1 MNKISKKTI
10 MITIFTVLVAAV
22 FIINPKYNFEVD
34 QLMIN
39 NFAEKN
45 TPRSF
50 VFNDLNSGKVE
61 SAFIELRED
70 GKIDVSIEASIQ
82 SKIMNV
88 ERKANFNGVLN
99 SSLYYEDGSFYLDEP
114 NVKEINNLY
123 FELGKT
129 DEKIIKL
136 GKKLISH
143 PKFFKSHNN
152 FDNESKES
160 ALKEKAK
167 SIILRSLE
175 EVPIYTFN
183 FGVFYD
189 FALKQALGDVLIS
202 ENKVTLVLE
211 PFSLL
216 FKGIMFLMLTI
227 LLTIGLMKNPDAM
240 GSMIDL

>member
-34 QLMIN
+34 QIMIN
-39 NFAEKN
+39 DFAEKN

-61 SAFIELRED
+61 SAFVELRED
-70 GKIDVSIEASIQ
+70 GKIDVSVEASIQ

-88 ERKANFNGVLN
+88 ERKANFNGVL
-99 SSLYYEDGSFYLDEP
+99 SSNLYYEDGSFYLEDP
-114 NVKEINNLY
+114 TVKEVNNLY

-129 DEKIIKL
+129 DEKIMKL
-136 GKKLISH
+136 GKKLLSF
-143 PKFFKSHNN
+143 PKKFTSHNN
-152 FDNESKES
+152 FNNESKDS

-189 FALKQALGDVLIS
+189 FLLKQALGDVLIG

-216 FKGIMFLMLTI
+216 LKGIVFLMLTI
-227 LLTIGLMKNPDAM
+227 LLTIGLIKNPDAM
-240 GSMIDL
+240 GSMVDL